1 MCSKEVFSIWPFSTK
16 ANKFKKK
23 SSHKTLL
30 LPNNNNK
37 QTHYLKN
44 SLKNLVQPN
53 FKLILLHLNPLLAKA
68 PSSHSPKQ
76 LPVPLQTTLQ
86 AILYPPIH
94 ASKKLL
100 IDFAQPLSI

>member
-1 MCSKEVFSIWPFSTK
+1 MYSKEVSSIWPFLTK

-44 SLKNLVQPN
+44 SLKNQVQPN
-53 FKLILLHLNPLLAKA
+53 FKMILLHPNPLLAKA
-68 PSSHSPKQ
+68 PSNHSPKQ
-76 LPVPLQTTLQ
+76 LPIPLQATLQ
-86 AILYPPIH
+86 AILSPPIH
-94 ASKKLL
+94 ASRKLL
-100 IDFAQPLSI
+100 IDFAQPSSI